1 MSGFREFK
9 YSIIIFIIGL
19 ITTSFIFIPS
29 YWLFNI
35 HPFPPKFGFGT
46 WIFAIL
52 FTLIP
57 AYSIEMKFI
66 QKFRLSEKRKDIILF
81 SSLLC
86 ILIIQFGV
94 MNLMNSYKEDV
105 KAKTTTVEKIYE
117 SRSPKLFIEKFEV
130 INEPIIYKT
139 IKENTNNG
147 TRYLQ
152 IYFLYH
158 FIPNS
163 NTYYSLKFEE
173 LSDTNF
179 IPEEMQMGIFMNR
192 IKSEMQ
198 NYDFQKIKTF
208 KYLTITDPDYDSY
221 GKAVSDYSGV
231 FLQPINKKDDEDLF
245 LGAKIIVVGF
255 LLYLVIFLLSRVEDW
270 K

>member
-1 MSGFREFK
+1 
-9 YSIIIFIIGL
+9 
-19 ITTSFIFIPS
+19 
-29 YWLFNI
+29 
-35 HPFPPKFGFGT
+35 
-46 WIFAIL
+46 
-52 FTLIP
+52 
-57 AYSIEMKFI
+57 
-66 QKFRLSEKRKDIILF
+66 
-81 SSLLC
+81 
-86 ILIIQFGV
+86 

-130 INEPIIYKT
+130 INVPIIYKT

-208 KYLTITDPDYDSY
+208 KYLTITDSDYD
-221 GKAVSDYSGV
+221 
-231 FLQPINKKDDEDLF
+231 
-245 LGAKIIVVGF
+245 
-255 LLYLVIFLLSRVEDW
+255 
-270 K
+270 